1 MARKPATA
9 KQVASTPE
17 ALELAYQL
25 TELPTSQ
32 HKAGLAGLVLMVQFL
47 LEQGEVAEN
56 DLKVVELSPSG
67 VTLRFSEA
75 GMNALF
81 DEAYRTE
88 MGEVGEAK
96 IRKDRKKQ
104 PIPPLRIDT
113 EPVVKKGKTTQQ
125 TKYFYPKLIPRGS
138 FLREC
143 DIGPGLWINLWRTML
158 WEIPRGIDATR
169 APYRERAAGKH
180 CRDGSEKFR
189 ELSHSRDKSV
199 ELAST
204 YFLGA
209 QASTADGVPFE
220 DSAARQFLLHFWP
233 FATELFVPTTV
244 TREGKAEF
252 DGYVFVFPDIV
263 NLEAYCDDYF
273 GFLKS
278 RSQDKRAYL
287 PAAAVVD
294 LPGEAGLRTMSW
306 LSRLVE
312 DRAQQGPTHGL
323 ASLLLAVDVVHAR
336 KDGNNV
342 RILAQERFE
351 TSWVSNGWYRAIENA
366 KLYSPV
372 VRRRLLQNVLNN
384 RPWYAEFARLLATQ
398 PSEVT
403 FENYAFQHDA
413 RMIFELVKA
422 APADERNSTM
432 TETPPEL
439 PMFVYRIAMRY
450 LTGMLNEKYGLT
462 WSDETKRNPGKYNEY
477 KEKLAREALLAIRS
491 RTGPAFVEYVATK
504 IFSMAQGMPKE
515 EFQVVS
521 DALLN
526 HSEVFRT
533 LLMLAL
539 SAQMP
544 RPSKAETH
552 PE

>member
-1 MARKPATA
+1 MARKASTA
-9 KQVASTPE
+9 KQVGSTSE

-25 TELPTSQ
+25 AELPTSQ

-47 LEQGEVAEN
+47 LEQGDVAEN
-56 DLKVVELSPSG
+56 DLKVVELSPTG
-67 VTLRFSEA
+67 VTLRFSPA

-88 MGEVGEAK
+88 MGEVLSATV
-96 IRKDRKKQ
+96 RKDRNKQ
-104 PIPPLRIDT
+104 EIPPIRKFS
-113 EPVVKKGKTTQQ
+113 EEVVEKGKTKTRVQ
-125 TKYFYPKLIPRGS
+125 YVYPKPIPRGS

-143 DIGPGLWINLWRTML
+143 DEHDGAWIKLWRDML
-158 WEIPRGIDATR
+158 WTIPRGVPATR
-169 APYRERAAGKH
+169 TPYEDRAEGKA
-180 CRDGSEKFR
+180 CRDGSDKFR
-189 ELSHSRDKSV
+189 ELSQCRGKSV

-209 QASTADGVPFE
+209 QATTADGVPFE

-244 TREGKAEF
+244 TREGKTEF
-252 DGYVFVFPDIV
+252 DGYVFVFPDILD
-263 NLEAYCDDYF
+263 LEAYCGDYF

-278 RSQDKRAYL
+278 RPREKRAYL

-306 LSRLVE
+306 LARLIE

-351 TSWVSNGWYRAIENA
+351 TSLASNRWYRTIENA

-372 VRRRLLQNVLNN
+372 VRRRLLQNVLSH
-384 RPWYAEFARLLATQ
+384 RPWYAEFGRLLATQ

-403 FENYAFQHDA
+403 FENYAFQRDA
-413 RMIFELVKA
+413 RTIFELVKDD
-422 APADERNSTM
+422 PADERNSTM

-439 PMFVYRIAMRY
+439 PMFVYRIATRY
-450 LTGMLNEKYGLT
+450 LTGMLSEKYGLT
-462 WSDETKRNPGKYNEY
+462 WSDETKRNPGKYNES

-491 RTGPAFVEYVATK
+491 RTGPAFIEFVATK

-515 EFQVVS
+515 EFQTVS

-544 RPSKAETH
+544 RPAKAETN